1 MPDNYQTKLLRPLMN
16 GFKRIGYTDQLVQED
31 YVYADILA
39 HEGEYKTKTI
49 PLAVFSQTPFS
60 YKTASFGVIIS
71 NGRSGHESVQE
82 CRSLGAPQ
90 ILEVA
95 TNEVKRWKVSL
106 HDDPVCLGTD
116 NLVDLHELFDSNKEE
131 WAPGRVLTAKS
142 DTSRQL
148 DFIDLGLLPALD
160 NEVRKKINNLLEDS
174 IALAIRTLG
183 RGKGVSEDK
192 YPSLFRLIFRLIAS
206 KILLDRKHPA
216 LGPVYDSES
225 AIREAEKFCFGDR
238 KPEPVLMDIETQTKV
253 WNHIRDAFHF
263 QNLSVNTLAYV
274 YENTLVTART
284 RRELSIHS
292 TPPEIAEYIVRN
304 LPIEKLEPEERRVFE
319 PFSGHSVFLVAA
331 MQRLKDL
338 LPDDMASE
346 ERHKYLVKMLNGI
359 EVDSFAREVAL
370 LSLMMADYPNSNG
383 WNLHGG
389 DAFTSPQ
396 FESELSKANIV
407 LCNPPFEEFSRDDRL
422 SYSGASSKWKA
433 AEALD
438 RVLQSPP
445 KLLGFVLPRAFISSD
460 DYRGLQEK
468 LGSTYASIEMI
479 ALPDN
484 VFQNS
489 GVETVLLLCSGA
501 NQGTV
506 SLRTIRVSKSELQD
520 FYAGRTPS
528 SMDVR
533 SVAVGNEF
541 ANVLWIPPIKEVWDG
556 TAGMSKLGDLITIR
570 TGIRYNSNLAE
581 VRTRV
586 FSSHKKP
593 GFRLGIE
600 KVHDSLEPYV
610 AVATSYLNMDSDLM
624 STSTDHFLWDE
635 PKLIVNAIR
644 RSRGVWK
651 MTSAVDHHGLV
662 FSRNLYGIW
671 PVGTLKLEVIAAIL
685 NGPVGNGF
693 LHSQEKGRHIRI
705 TDLRKVPVPDFTD
718 GQQQAIVSL
727 VQQYIYERRLWLKEG
742 QASKKLH
749 NHCLELLK
757 TIDAEVLRAYHL
769 EPRLERMLLDSFND
783 QKRLGPVEFTEYYPS
798 HFKPYIPWHI
808 YISENFE
815 KSRAKHILER
825 PVVPASPERDE
836 FLSYLE

>member
-1 MPDNYQTKLLRPLMN
+1 MPDYYQTKLLQPLVN
-16 GFKRIGYTDQLVQED
+16 GFKRIGYSDQLVQED
-31 YVYADILA
+31 YEYADILA
-39 HEGEYKTKTI
+39 HVGEYKTKTI

-90 ILEVA
+90 IIEVA
-95 TNEVKRWKVSL
+95 TNEVRRWRVSL
-106 HDDPVCLGTD
+106 HDDPVCLGTG
-116 NLVDLHELFDSNKEE
+116 NLDDLHELFDSNREE

-148 DFIDLGLLPALD
+148 DFVDLGLLPALD

-174 IALAIRTLG
+174 IGLAIRTLEP
-183 RGKGVSEDK
+183 GKGLSDDEH
-192 YPSLFRLIFRLIAS
+192 PLLFRLVFRLIAS

-216 LGPVYDSES
+216 LGAVHDSES

-238 KPEPVLMDIETQTKV
+238 EPEPVLKDIETQTKV

-263 QNLSVNTLAYV
+263 QNLSVNALAYV
-274 YENTLVTART
+274 YENTLVTDKT

-292 TPPEIAEYIVRN
+292 TPPEIAEYIVRR
-304 LPIEKLEPEERRVFE
+304 LPIEKLEPDERRVFE

-338 LPDDMASE
+338 LPGDMASE
-346 ERHKYLVKMLNGI
+346 ERHKYLVRMLNGI
-359 EVDSFAREVAL
+359 EIDSFAREVAL
-370 LSLMMADYPNSNG
+370 LSLMMSDYPNSNG

-396 FESELSKANIV
+396 FELELSKANIV
-407 LCNPPFEEFSRDDRL
+407 LCNPPFEEFSRHDRL
-422 SYSGASSKWKA
+422 SNGGAGSKWKA

-445 KLLGFVLPRAFISSD
+445 KLLGFVMPRAFISSD

-468 LGSTYASIEMI
+468 LGSTYASIEVI
-479 ALPDN
+479 SLPDN

-489 GVETVLLLCSGA
+489 GVETVLLLCSGKYRGA
-501 NQGTV
+501 V
-506 SLRTIRVSKSELQD
+506 SLRTVRVSKSELQD

-528 SMDVR
+528 SLDER
-533 SVAVGNEF
+533 SVAVGNELT
-541 ANVLWIPPIKEVWDG
+541 NVLWIPPIKEVWEA
-556 TAGMSKLGDLITIR
+556 TTGMCELGDFITIR
-570 TGIRYNSNLAE
+570 TGIRYNVNLAKD
-581 VRTRV
+581 RTRV
-586 FSSHKKP
+586 FSAHEKS

-600 KVHDSLEPYV
+600 MVHDSMEPYV
-610 AVATSYLNMDSDLM
+610 AAATGFLNMDPALM
-624 STSTDHFLWDE
+624 TTSTEHFLWDK
-635 PKLIVNAIR
+635 PKLIINAIR

-651 MTSAVDHHGLV
+651 VTSAVDHCGFV

-671 PVGTLKLEVIAAIL
+671 PEENLKLEVIAAIL

-705 TDLRKVPVPDFTD
+705 TDLRKVPVPEFTD
-718 GQQQAIVSL
+718 GQQQGIVSL
-727 VQQYIYERRLWLKEG
+727 VQQYINDRKLWLQAG
-742 QASKKLH
+742 QDSKNFHK
-749 NHCLELLK
+749 HCLELLK
-757 TIDAEVLRAYHL
+757 AIDAEVLKAYHL

-783 QKRLGPVEFTEYYPS
+783 QNRLGPVEFREYYPS
-798 HFKPYIPWHI
+798 SFKPYIPWHI
-808 YISENFE
+808 YISEEFE

-825 PVVPASPERDE
+825 PVVPASPVRDE